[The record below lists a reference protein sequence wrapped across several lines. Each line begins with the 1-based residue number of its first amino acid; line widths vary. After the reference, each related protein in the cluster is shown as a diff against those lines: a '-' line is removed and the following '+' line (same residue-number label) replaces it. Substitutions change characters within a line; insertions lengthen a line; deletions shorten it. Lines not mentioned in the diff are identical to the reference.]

1 MNKFSDMNSNKL
13 GKERL
18 KREHDLLM
26 LNRVTDREFESR
38 MAIWDAIS
46 LASAPLG
53 EAKQFVEATFNKL
66 QKDISAASKE
76 FTLSFADFEVMANEE
91 MNYIRMNV
99 ADTRS
104 QKIWYGLISVMV
116 LGTIYICMA

>member
-1 MNKFSDMNSNKL
+1 MNKLSHMNFDKL

-38 MAIWDAIS
+38 MAIWDSLS

-53 EAKQFVEATFNKL
+53 EAKQFIENTFNKL
-66 QKDISAASKE
+66 QNDIIQARKE
-76 FTLSFADFEVMANEE
+76 FTMSFSDFEVMATEE
-91 MNYIRMNV
+91 INYIRVNV
-99 ADTRS
+99 ADTKS
-104 QKIWYGLISVMV
+104 QKIWYALITVMV
-116 LGTIYICMA
+116 LGTVAICMQ